1 MRKPCGMVGAFG
13 HRQNRPDVTRMSAS
27 QQTVADDLLADERW
41 RLVERIVSSQPFQKS
56 ARLRDLLLYI
66 SERTIHGHAHDL
78 TEQHIGK
85 SLYHKPSD
93 YSPLED
99 SSVRVHARQ
108 LRLKLHEYFDGEGSN
123 EPLIL
128 DIPKG
133 SYAPTFRPAP
143 KAAVPPA
150 EIAPIVIP
158 VTTWRRQAILP
169 WILCGILAIVCAVL
183 LYQSSRHG
191 ANGAVV
197 RSVNPVWPFSQV
209 FDTWHQ
215 TTIVVAD
222 SNYGMFRILSSQPG
236 SLDQYLRRDFL
247 QNTEVLKFGEADR
260 RFKEYI
266 SNSAL
271 TSFADVVD
279 VVSLLKMAGPLQ
291 TQVSVRSARDLR
303 MRELDH
309 GNYIFIGSPG
319 SNPWVSLFQDKLNF
333 HESEGVVGKSV
344 KEFVNT
350 HPLPGEQARYEGLR
364 GTGTVGEDYATIALL
379 PNATHDGSVL
389 VLQGLQQEGTEAAG
403 RFLADEENRRQLQSA
418 LGLSDWNGAT
428 GNMWFEALIRSRT
441 VSGAPDSTSLV
452 AVRQIR

>member
-1 MRKPCGMVGAFG
+1 MWYGWGLWAQTKPSL
-13 HRQNRPDVTRMSAS
+13 TRMSVS

-150 EIAPIVIP
+150 ERAPTVIP
-158 VTTWRRQAILP
+158 ATSWRRQAILP

-209 FDTWHQ
+209 FDTWHH
-215 TTIVVAD
+215 
-222 SNYGMFRILSSQPG
+222 Y
-236 SLDQYLRRDFL
+236 
-247 QNTEVLKFGEADR
+247 
-260 RFKEYI
+260 
-266 SNSAL
+266 
-271 TSFADVVD
+271 
-279 VVSLLKMAGPLQ
+279 
-291 TQVSVRSARDLR
+291 
-303 MRELDH
+303 
-309 GNYIFIGSPG
+309 
-319 SNPWVSLFQDKLNF
+319 
-333 HESEGVVGKSV
+333 
-344 KEFVNT
+344 
-350 HPLPGEQARYEGLR
+350 R
-364 GTGTVGEDYATIALL
+364 GGG
-379 PNATHDGSVL
+379 
-389 VLQGLQQEGTEAAG
+389 
-403 RFLADEENRRQLQSA
+403 
-418 LGLSDWNGAT
+418 
-428 GNMWFEALIRSRT
+428 
-441 VSGAPDSTSLV
+441 
-452 AVRQIR
+452 